1 MFRCALQPFM
11 GAPYDARLYT
21 NNPYWRRPRPSLAWC
36 KPNAWYRRTF
46 ARLAALGTLSR
57 TAPGCP
63 GENFLV
69 MIPCVTL
76 PEDKLKSSSCADLI
90 RASTSLDRPKAW
102 MSTDQS
108 PWAEGPRV
116 EPGQ

>member
-1 MFRCALQPFM
+1 
-11 GAPYDARLYT
+11 
-21 NNPYWRRPRPSLAWC
+21 
-36 KPNAWYRRTF
+36 
-46 ARLAALGTLSR
+46 
-57 TAPGCP
+57 
-63 GENFLV
+63 

-116 EPGQ
+116 EPGQDEIGRRIPFPGPRQIFPRQPCALREKVGPSPQGAGRVRVCDGICFLVTTANSPFHRGSD